1 MPQPALERMQEYIG
15 FTKRDVA
22 NVRALGPHVAAHTG
36 AVIEAFFREVLKLP
50 DAGVVFSG
58 GEPQIKAQ
66 RRVMAAWLESLF
78 EGPYDAAYFEARR
91 SIGKAHLKI
100 GLRQEYMIT
109 GMEVIW
115 QELQRRLRASALPDV
130 NAKLVS
136 LHKLLMLEL
145 GIMLRSYQESY
156 AERIREMERSAVEE
170 KLTRAEH
177 LAQIGQLA
185 ASLAHE
191 IKNPLAGIS
200 GAIQIIREGMAEGN
214 PHRSIIAEILAQ
226 IRRLDEAVKDLLVYS
241 RPNPPKLREFD
252 LNDAVRSV
260 LTVLQQEPALQAVH
274 VVFDPEDEVVRVEAD
289 RAQIEQLIMNLL
301 INAAQATPDGDIVRL
316 AVLIDEDCGILTV
329 EDAGEGMDPDV
340 LERAFEPF
348 FTTKA
353 KGTGLGL
360 PICRRIVEAHEG
372 SIELISTAGEGTR
385 AVVSLPLHPRN
396 PREGIES

>member
-1 MPQPALERMQEYIG
+1 MPEPALERMQDYIG
-15 FTKRDVA
+15 FTKRDAA
-22 NVRALGPHVAAHTG
+22 NVRALGPQVRGHTE
-36 AVIEAFFREVLKLP
+36 AVIDAFFREVLRLP
-50 DAGVVFSG
+50 DAGVIFAG
-58 GEPQIKAQ
+58 GEPQIQAQ
-66 RRVMAAWLESLF
+66 RGVMAAWLESLF
-78 EGPYDAAYFEARR
+78 AGRYDNAYFERRR

-115 QELQRRLRASALPDV
+115 QELQRRLRASALPEV

-200 GAIQIIREGMAEGN
+200 GAIQIIREGMAESD
-214 PHRSIIAEILAQ
+214 PHRGIIAEILTQ
-226 IRRLDEAVKDLLVYS
+226 IRRLDEAVKDLLVYA

-252 LNDAVRSV
+252 LNEAVRSV
-260 LTVLQQEPALQAVH
+260 LTVLREEPALQGVY
-274 VVFDPEDEVVRVEAD
+274 VVCEPGQEVVRVAAD
-289 RAQIEQLIMNLL
+289 RAQIEQLIMNLV
-301 INAAQATPDGDIVRL
+301 INAAQATPEGGIVRL
-316 AVLIDEDCGILTV
+316 AVLVDDDCGILTV
-329 EDAGEGMDPDV
+329 EDAGEGMEDEV
-340 LERAFEPF
+340 IERAFEPF

-360 PICRRIVEAHEG
+360 PICRRIVEAHAG
-372 SIELISTAGEGTR
+372 NIELISLAGEGTR
-385 AVVSLPLHPRN
+385 AVVSLPLQPRAQ
-396 PREGIES
+396 PDGTKP

>member
-1 MPQPALERMQEYIG
+1 MQDYIG
-15 FTKRDVA
+15 FTKRDA
-22 NVRALGPHVAAHTG
+22 DNVRALGPHALSQTE
-36 AVIEAFFREVLKLP
+36 AVVNAFFREVLKLP
-50 DAGVVFSG
+50 DAEVVFAG
-58 GEPQIKAQ
+58 GEPQIQTQ
-66 RRVMAAWLESLF
+66 RGVMASWLESLF
-78 EGPYDAAYFEARR
+78 GGRYDNAYFERR
-91 SIGKAHLKI
+91 GSIGKAHLKI

-145 GIMLRSYQESY
+145 GLMLRGYQEGY

-214 PHRSIIAEILAQ
+214 PHRGIIAEILAQ

-260 LTVLQQEPALQAVH
+260 LTVLREEPALQRVH
-274 VVFDPEDEVVRVEAD
+274 VVCDPGPGVVRVTAD
-289 RAQIEQLIMNLL
+289 RAQIEQLIMNLV
-301 INAAQATPDGDIVRL
+301 INAAQATPDGGMVRL
-316 AVLIDEDCGILTV
+316 VVLVDEGCGVLAV
-329 EDAGEGMDPDV
+329 EDAGEGMGPEV
-340 LERAFEPF
+340 IERAFEPF

-372 SIELISTAGEGTR
+372 NIELLSTEGEGTR
-385 AVVSLPLHPRN
+385 AVVSLPLQL
-396 PREGIES
+396 PRETDGTLM